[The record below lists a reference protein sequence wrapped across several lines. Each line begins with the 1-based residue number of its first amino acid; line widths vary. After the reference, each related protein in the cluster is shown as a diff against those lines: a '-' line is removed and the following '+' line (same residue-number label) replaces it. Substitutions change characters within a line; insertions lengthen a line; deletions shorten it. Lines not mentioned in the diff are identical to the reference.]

1 MVLTSTAIARAR
13 ALGRLRSGWRCFQI
27 KRELKGKRKG
37 PMFPSWIFFWVAA
50 QNEPHIASWRML
62 VIAAAS
68 VITLSTAAGVLATYL
83 L

>member
-1 MVLTSTAIARAR
+1 
-13 ALGRLRSGWRCFQI
+13 
-27 KRELKGKRKG
+27 
-37 PMFPSWIFFWVAA
+37 MFPSWIFFWVAA